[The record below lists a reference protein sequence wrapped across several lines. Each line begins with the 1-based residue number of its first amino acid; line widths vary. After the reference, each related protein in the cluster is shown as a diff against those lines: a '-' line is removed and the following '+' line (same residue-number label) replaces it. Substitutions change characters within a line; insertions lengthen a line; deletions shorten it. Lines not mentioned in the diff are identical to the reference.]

1 MSSLEG
7 LSNDQPLIDT
17 RKLVRRERG
26 FEVELPRHLA
36 EVDSRRLYLGRAC
49 PSMFDYCVK
58 VLGFSEC
65 VAYKRIAVARAG
77 RRFPGL
83 LDAVQQGEVHL
94 TGASLIA
101 PHLADG
107 ELEPWLAMARGA
119 TAREIKQRIAE
130 QKPREAGPNFV
141 RKLVVKPPAT
151 PASQSRVVRS
161 KAETETAVPLQVKTN
176 PRPTND
182 SAPAAARAPHPEP
195 LGESRYSV
203 RFVADADVHAQLEEL
218 RDLLR
223 HTIPDGDVGKIL
235 AKAITELLERV
246 KKQKVGSCARP
257 RAPRA
262 SSTKTPSRH
271 IPAEIRRT
279 IWERDAGRC
288 AYVSRDG
295 TRCGETG
302 RIEFHHQVPWA
313 RCHEHAVD
321 NIALRCRAH
330 NHYEAELAFGAEKM
344 NQWRPGSG

>member
-1 MSSLEG
+1 
-7 LSNDQPLIDT
+7 
-17 RKLVRRERG
+17 
-26 FEVELPRHLA
+26 
-36 EVDSRRLYLGRAC
+36 
-49 PSMFDYCVK
+49 MFDYCVK
-58 VLGFSEC
+58 VLRFSEC

-77 RRFPGL
+77 RRFPDL
-83 LDAVQQGEVHL
+83 LNAVQQGEIHL

-107 ELEPWLAMARGA
+107 EQEPWLAMARGA
-119 TAREIKQRIAE
+119 TTREIKQRIAE
-130 QKPREAGPNFV
+130 RKPREAGSNFV
-141 RKLVVKPPAT
+141 RKLAVKPPA
-151 PASQSRVVRS
+151 AQVDRSRVVRS
-161 KAETETAVPLQVKTN
+161 AAEKEPAAPPKSKTN
-176 PRPTND
+176 V
-182 SAPAAARAPHPEP
+182 PASSDCSTRASGRAPHPEP

-223 HTIPDGDVGKIL
+223 HTIPDADVGKIL
-235 AKAITELLERV
+235 AKAIGELLERV
-246 KKQKVGSCARP
+246 KKQKVGSCAKP

-262 SSTKTPSRH
+262 SSVATPSRH

-279 IWERDAGRC
+279 VWERDGGRC

-313 RCHEHAVD
+313 RCRAHEVD

-330 NHYEAELAFGAEKM
+330 NHYEGELAFGAEKM
-344 NQWRPGSG
+344 SEWRTSTG